1 MCTSPGVDGN
11 ATVSLTVLFAPK
23 IEADSVSVQAAVG
36 DRVSD
41 TFPKSVI
48 HVYVALMNF
57 HKSICFLITSQL

>member
-11 ATVSLTVLFAPK
+11 ATVTLTVLFAPK
-23 IEADSVSVQAAVG
+23 IEVDSVSVQAAVG

-48 HVYVALMNF
+48 HVYVA
-57 HKSICFLITSQL
+57 